1 MGRTVRLASITII
14 SILALFALFVF
25 SFDISAAAED
35 SSIDLYL
42 SGGSIDGYEADETG
56 KITIPVTAEY
66 ELPTATKQGYSFLGW
81 TKTLDEDDADYV
93 TSVNTET
100 IQNLSVLYAKYELS
114 KPTLVGRLDDYD
126 AYFDENAF
134 CVLTVEITHELI
146 NSAKIVYSWYK
157 NGVKI
162 ENADDKTIT
171 LKSVA
176 DSGEYAC
183 KIAFSIDGE
192 TVETE
197 SNTAFVTIRKAP
209 IGELPT
215 VILEGTYDP
224 QKTLADYDLPE
235 FYKWVDDTVCPEV
248 TIRTY
253 RAIYDKGNDYEER
266 YVTITLI
273 LQKATQTITVENV
286 SVVYD
291 GNAHSVVASATDGEI
306 TYSENNSLTS
316 VGKETIIIT
325 AEETE
330 NYTSATIVA
339 FLEVKPQTVRVIW
352 GGTTFVYDGLSHA
365 PDYECVDAQNVALS
379 LIVEGGRTNAGEY
392 VATAS
397 LDNDNYILSDSSINF
412 VIQKQSVR
420 VVWGNTTFVYDG
432 LSHAPDYECVDAQ
445 NVALSLIVEGGRTN
459 AGEYVAAASIDNDN
473 YILSDSSV
481 DFVIQ
486 KATIDETSILFEDK
500 TVVYDGN
507 AHSIVV
513 NGLPDFLSV
522 EYDGEYVEAGIY
534 TITARFTLLN
544 DNYNAINEKQAT
556 LTVLQNRFA
565 TDWYEIDCPSGINPT
580 VTVMLEPIENLDGI
594 TRKNNS
600 KISCVFGF
608 RIVFSE
614 EIGYD
619 KPIVVKLKLDNVD
632 IDTLV
637 LSVDDQL
644 NETIITY
651 TYKNGFVELELNDY
665 STNYVIGKRTH
676 SIWWIVPTVIAF
688 CAITCGV
695 TFALTKKQNRN
706 EQKTK

>member
-397 LDNDNYILSDSSINF
+397 
-412 VIQKQSVR
+412 
-420 VVWGNTTFVYDG
+420 
-432 LSHAPDYECVDAQ
+432 
-445 NVALSLIVEGGRTN
+445 
-459 AGEYVAAASIDNDN
+459 IDNDN